1 MALPSANHKIWVDIV
16 TGKNEFEFEC
26 LAVKILLG
34 RLRAQV
40 TNDPMS
46 VQSSA
51 TELYSFFEKNQKLPS
66 AQRDLAKISG

>member
-1 MALPSANHKIWVDIV
+1 MVLPPVNHKIWGDIV
-16 TGKNEFEFEC
+16 TGKANFEFEC

-51 TELYSFFEKNQKLPS
+51 TELYNFFEKNQKLPS
-66 AQRDLAKISG
+66 AQRDLEKIGG